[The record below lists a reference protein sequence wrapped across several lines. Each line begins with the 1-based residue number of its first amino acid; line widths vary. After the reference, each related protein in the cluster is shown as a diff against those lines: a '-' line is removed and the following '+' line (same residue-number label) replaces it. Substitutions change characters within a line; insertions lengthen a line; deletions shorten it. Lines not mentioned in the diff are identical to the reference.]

1 MKRVTVYT
9 IGQEQREIAG
19 DWLRIRTE
27 LRDLHPVLPWNVPA
41 GDSVQA
47 LALKDEHA
55 QIVHV
60 RHTEGGSTSER
71 YVAISQDLAEL
82 LIPALMP
89 AYQKRLDN
97 EIRNRRAAEA
107 KLTAKLS
114 DAQAD
119 AWYARAARDVQTNRI
134 SSFLWLPLHKRLW
147 RAWKGQL

>member
-19 DWLRIRTE
+19 DWVRIRTK
-27 LRDLHPVLPWNVPA
+27 LRDLRPVLPWNVPA
-41 GDSVQA
+41 GDGVQA

-82 LIPALMP
+82 LIPALQP
-89 AYQKRLDN
+89 VAQKLLEKEVREHRAKQSTLTARLNAAEN
-97 EIRNRRAAEA
+97 EARRAGRQC
-107 KLTAKLS
+107 
-114 DAQAD
+114 DAQ
-119 AWYARAARDVQTNRI
+119 TERI